1 MQVYNLSDYRSLEDF
16 VKIITNAL
24 GCKIPHLRIPELPV
38 RLLIKLLRWI
48 PGMPLTDSRIKAL
61 TNYTIY
67 QNTKIEQELGY
78 NHLISMEDGLT
89 NLVNYWQSN
98 LKKS

>member
-1 MQVYNLSDYRSLEDF
+1 M
-16 VKIITNAL
+16 
-24 GCKIPHLRIPELPV
+24 PELPV
-38 RLLIKLLRWI
+38 RLLIKLLGWI
-48 PGMPLTDSRIKAL
+48 PGMPLTDSRINAL